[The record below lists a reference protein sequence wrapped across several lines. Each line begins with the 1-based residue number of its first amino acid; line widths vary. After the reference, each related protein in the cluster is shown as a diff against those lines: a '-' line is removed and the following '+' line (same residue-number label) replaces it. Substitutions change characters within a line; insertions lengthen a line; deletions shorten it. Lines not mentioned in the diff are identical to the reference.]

1 MAKVYTLILI
11 IINIFLFF
19 AFKSKEL
26 FFNGKNIDFDNPFKC
41 FLYHLLTF

>member
-1 MAKVYTLILI
+1 MLI
-11 IINIFLFF
+11 IINILYFF

-26 FFNGKNIDFDNPFKC
+26 FFNGKNIDFDNLFKS